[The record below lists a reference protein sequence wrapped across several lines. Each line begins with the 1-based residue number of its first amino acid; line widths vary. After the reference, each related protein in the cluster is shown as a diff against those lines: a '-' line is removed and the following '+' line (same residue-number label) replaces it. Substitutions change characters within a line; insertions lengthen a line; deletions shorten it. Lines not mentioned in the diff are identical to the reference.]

1 MYWMLEILGIIRLEM
16 RQLKNRLW
24 LGYGQGREPNAK
36 KGYSAENK

>member
-24 LGYGQGREPNAK
+24 LGYGQGRGAYAQ
-36 KGYSAENK
+36 KGYFAENQ